1 MNNKVILIGRLAN
14 DLELK
19 SVGDSKLIN
28 VNIAVPRSY
37 KNKDGVVETDFIR
50 CVMWGNVAERTNEHC
65 KKGDLVGIE
74 GSLEVSSYEVD
85 GESRKAYEVRV
96 SKISF
101 LSSKKEVESV
111 EG

>member
-1 MNNKVILIGRLAN
+1 MLNQAVLVGRVSNLPELKKENNKRILEVTI
-14 DLELK
+14 
-19 SVGDSKLIN
+19 S
-28 VNIAVPRSY
+28 VPRSY

-50 CVMWGNVAERTNEHC
+50 CVMWGNVAERTNDHC

-74 GSLEVSSYEVD
+74 GSLEVSSYEVA